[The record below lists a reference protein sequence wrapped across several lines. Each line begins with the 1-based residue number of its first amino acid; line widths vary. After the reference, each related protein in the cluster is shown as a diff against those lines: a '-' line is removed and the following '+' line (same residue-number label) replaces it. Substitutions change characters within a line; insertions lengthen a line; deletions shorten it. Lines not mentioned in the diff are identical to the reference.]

1 MPAWAKRAINFRIPN
16 PGLRLVDGKVAAN
29 SPVGGTIRYTTD
41 GSTPTA
47 SSPVY
52 TSPVAFSGRVF
63 KARLYKDGKE
73 SVTSVLVNEAGQ

>member
-1 MPAWAKRAINFRIPN
+1 M
-16 PGLRLVDGKVAAN
+16 AAN
-29 SPVGGTIRYTTD
+29 SPVGGTIRYTID

-73 SVTSVLVNEAGQ
+73 SVTSVLINEAGQ